1 MKTFNLPNSS
11 TVAVHDIFDQLPVF
25 MKRATTLFIDPPYN
39 QGLLSNF
46 SHRPN
51 VELSE
56 GNNVLFSQFA
66 ARLMRC
72 VEEINPD
79 TLFLELGKEHL
90 GWFLEECHKCF
101 PYVTFYNSTYYKRR
115 ENKCYVIHATNDYK
129 NRRYKDLEDL
139 DEADIIEWIAANHQ
153 YEVIGD
159 LCMGTGLVGRRAYD
173 NHKAFVGTELN
184 PDRLQELIDYIH
196 KKETSK

>member
-11 TVAVHDIFDQLPVF
+11 IVAVHDIFNELPVF

-56 GNNVLFSQFA
+56 ANNVLFPQFA
-66 ARLMRC
+66 ARLMDC
-72 VEEINPD
+72 VKQIDPD

-90 GWFLEECHKCF
+90 GWFLEECHKSF
-101 PYVTFYNSTYYKRR
+101 TYVTFYNSTYYKKQ
-115 ENKCYVIHATNDYK
+115 ENKCYIIHATQIFK
-129 NRRYKDLEDL
+129 TRRYKQLEDM
-139 DEADIIEWIAANHQ
+139 DEADVIKWITENHPF
-153 YEVIGD
+153 EVIGD
-159 LCMGTGLVGRRAYD
+159 LCMGTGLIGRRAYD
-173 NHKAFVGTELN
+173 NHKPFVGTELN
-184 PDRLQELIDYIH
+184 PDRLQELIDYIQ